1 VLSEWV
7 QGVKATVGAPFF
19 NRVNIPIALFLL
31 LLTGVG
37 PLLAWRRTSL
47 ESLKRSFTI
56 PAAAA
61 VVTAVG
67 LVAGGLRPWEELSYF
82 YSLMAISLAVFV
94 AVTVF
99 AEFLRGARVI
109 RSHTGMNLAAAMVQL
124 TRRNTRRYGGYLV
137 HFGVVVIIIGFAGSA
152 FNQDKEQELGLGDKM
167 NVGRYTLVS
176 RSSTH
181 DLQPNF
187 ESDYAILDVYRNGKF
202 LETMYPER
210 RFYNASQQDATIVAN
225 RSTWREDLYLV
236 YAGRNPETGRPI
248 IRAHLNPLVVWVWI
262 GVYIVVFGTLVAL
275 VPNLQAVA
283 VRASAPAAE
292 LAAAAARTGGD

>member
-1 VLSEWV
+1 V
-7 QGVKATVGAPFF
+7 QGTKATVGAPFF

-31 LLTGVG
+31 LLTGIG

-47 ESLKRSFTI
+47 ESLRHSFAL

-61 VVTAVG
+61 LATAVA
-67 LVAGGLRPWEELSYF
+67 LVIGGMRPWQDLSYF
-82 YSLMAISLAVFV
+82 YALMSISMAVFV
-94 AVTVF
+94 AVTVGS
-99 AEFLRGARVI
+99 EFVRGARVI

-167 NVGRYTLVS
+167 SIGRYTLVS
-176 RSSTH
+176 RSYTR
-181 DLQPNF
+181 DFQPNY
-187 ESDYAILDVYRNGKF
+187 ESDYAILDVYRNGTF
-202 LETMYPER
+202 LQTMYPER
-210 RFYNASQQDATIVAN
+210 RFFTASQQEATMVAN

-236 YAGRNPETGRPI
+236 YAGRNPDTDRPI
-248 IRAHLNPLVVWVWI
+248 IRAHLNPLVVWVWA

-275 VPNLQAVA
+275 APNLQATA
-283 VRASAPAAE
+283 ARHTAPATE
-292 LAAAAARTGGD
+292 LAAVAAGARQGGD